1 MSVTTVFDR
10 LSVGF
15 YTNQKR
21 LSGMNVRKN
30 FSTLKQFKLIQEI
43 ITGNSLIDEWWNL
56 PIDVREKNPLYDYI
70 IEHELL
76 TRHIDIAKG
85 SYFKSQALISYLIF
99 TFVFIEFVNSDN
111 VIVKESFSSYENYC
125 RRYRVS
131 EELRDFDEDKQRIL
145 KDWINV
151 INFLKKHNVC
161 DKKSGK
167 NIIYF
172 SVMFMVEGNGSTG
185 SLGGGLSLIGKA
197 KINMLNKLF
206 GFIVRPR
213 KRKGNKTVINHE
225 QTIRIPKNKRVIRQT
240 IRIPKKKIIT
250 KCNNCKECEME
261 IMIVANILLKL
272 KND

>member
-1 MSVTTVFDR
+1 MSVTVFDR

-15 YTNQKR
+15 YTRSKR
-21 LSGMNVRKN
+21 LNGLNIRKN
-30 FSTLKQFKLIQEI
+30 FNTLKQFKLIQEI
-43 ITGNSLIDEWWNL
+43 ITGNRLIDEWWNL
-56 PIDVREKNPLYDYI
+56 PIEVREKKPLYDYI

-76 TRHIDIAKG
+76 SRHIEIARG

-99 TFVFIEFVNSDN
+99 TFVFIEFVNSGH

-125 RRYRVS
+125 RRYKVA
-131 EELRDFDEDKQRIL
+131 EELREFDEDKQRLL

-151 INFLKKHNVC
+151 VNFLKKHNVC

-172 SVMFMVEGNGSTG
+172 SVMFMIEGNDSTG
-185 SLGGGLSLIGKA
+185 SLGGGITPFGKA
-197 KINMLNKLF
+197 RINMLDKLF
-206 GFIVRPR
+206 GFVVRPR
-213 KRKGNKTVINHE
+213 KRKSKKTVINHE
-225 QTIRIPKNKRVIRQT
+225 QTIRIPKGKREVRQT

>member
-1 MSVTTVFDR
+1 MSVTVFDR
-10 LSVGF
+10 LVVGF
-15 YTNQKR
+15 YTKPKR

-43 ITGNSLIDEWWNL
+43 ITENRLIDEWWNL
-56 PIDVREKNPLYDYI
+56 PINLREEKTLFNYI
-70 IEHELL
+70 YEHELL
-76 TRHIDIAKG
+76 RVHIDIARG
-85 SYFKSQALISYLIF
+85 SYSRSQALISYLMFNFI
-99 TFVFIEFVNSDN
+99 FIEFVNSGY
-111 VIVKESFSSYENYC
+111 VIVKESFTSYENYC
-125 RRYRVS
+125 RRYRVT
-131 EELRDFDEDKQRIL
+131 EELREFDDNKQKIL
-145 KDWINV
+145 KDWINIV
-151 INFLKKHNVC
+151 NFLKKYNIC

-167 NIIYF
+167 NILYF
-172 SVMFMVEGNGSTG
+172 SVMFMVEGNDSTG

-197 KINMLNKLF
+197 KINMLDKLF

-213 KRKGNKTVINHE
+213 KRKGNKTIINHE
-225 QTIRIPKNKRVIRQT
+225 QTIRIPKDKKEIRQT

>member
-1 MSVTTVFDR
+1 MSVTVFDR

-15 YTNQKR
+15 YTNPKR

-30 FSTLKQFKLIQEI
+30 LSTLKKFKQIQKI
-43 ITGNSLIDEWWNL
+43 ITENSLIDEWWNL
-56 PIDVREKNPLYDYI
+56 PIEVREKNPLYDYI

-76 TRHIDIAKG
+76 LSHIDIARG

-99 TFVFIEFVNSDN
+99 TFVFIEFVNSGN

-125 RRYRVS
+125 RRYKVAK
-131 EELRDFDEDKQRIL
+131 ELREFDEDKQRLL
-145 KDWINV
+145 KDWVNIV
-151 INFLKKHNVC
+151 NFLKKHNVC
-161 DKKSGK
+161 DNKSGK

-172 SVMFMVEGNGSTG
+172 SVMFMVEGNDSRG
-185 SLGGGLSLIGKA
+185 SLGGGINLIGRA
-197 KINMLNKLF
+197 KINMLDKLF
-206 GFIVRPR
+206 GFVVRPR
-213 KRKGNKTVINHE
+213 KRKSKKTEINYE
-225 QTIRIPKNKRVIRQT
+225 QTIRIPKGKREVKQT

-272 KND
+272 KNN